1 LIKAIKNFTFKPEFL
16 KAGMNEFKE
25 ILKHHFELYPLMTAR
40 DIYKLIFTSAM
51 GPGHAVADPEMVAKW
66 MNFEVNNLEN
76 YDDKNL
82 TDGLC
87 PESGLVR
94 VNIRPFLKAGGEADD
109 LCRIFIRTAN
119 DFGQNVSKIRKLWKA
134 AEEMSRDGQI
144 PVKISEMDEFFM
156 EMESKS
162 FPAAHHSTIY
172 RNNYKPAYRVVLK
185 EYFDEILP
193 KK

>member
-1 LIKAIKNFTFKPEFL
+1 MIKGVKNFTFKPEFL

-25 ILKHHFELYPLMTAR
+25 ILKNHFELYPLMTAR
-40 DIYKLIFTSAM
+40 DIYKMIFSSAM
-51 GPGHAVADPEMVAKW
+51 GPGHAVPDPEMVAKW

-94 VNIRPFLKAGGEADD
+94 VNIRPFLKAGGVAGD
-109 LCRIFIRTAN
+109 LCRIFIRTAD
-119 DFGQNVSKIRKLWKA
+119 DFNQDNSRIRKLWKT

-144 PVKISEMDEFFM
+144 PVKISELDEFFM

-162 FPAAHHSTIY
+162 FPAAHHSTVY
-172 RNNYKPAYRVVLK
+172 RNNYKPAYRVVLR